1 MASVP
6 SHIKTAMHLE
16 ELQRILA
23 CGEDSQHQFKREINH
38 LDSLAAELVALSNSG
53 GGRILIGVEDDGRI
67 SGLSPQQVRAFN
79 QQLSNAASNNVRP
92 PIHPSTHNI
101 ATEQGIVIVVTVAGG
116 LNKPYMDAQG
126 RVWVKNGADKRHVTS
141 REEMQRMF
149 LNAGLIQADT
159 LPVPGSSMADLDM
172 TAFHAYYRQRFGQP
186 CPEAEQTVSLTSLG
200 LLKDQQLTLA
210 GVLLFGRQPQR
221 WLPVCMVKAVA
232 FYGNSIGDTQYQ
244 DSEDIYGTLS
254 EQFQRSFAFIKRNL
268 HHVQNGRGFN
278 TLGELEVPPIA
289 LEELLVNAL
298 MHRDYFDSASIR
310 ILVFRDRIEIISPGH
325 LPGNLSTEDIQQ
337 GKTKRRNPILSE
349 HAAHL
354 LPYRGLGSGI
364 HRARQA
370 WPQIE
375 LQDHRSGNE
384 FRAVVARPK
393 PATQAIAPA
402 GIGAER
408 GNPPVTD
415 PVTDPVMRFLQVL
428 SNGALPPSEIQ
439 HRLGIKHRPTFRAN
453 YLHPALTAGLAEMT
467 LPDKPTS
474 RLQRY
479 RLTEAG
485 QALLQQERP

>member
-1 MASVP
+1 ML
-6 SHIKTAMHLE
+6 LE

-53 GGRILIGVEDDGRI
+53 GGRIFVGVQDDGRI

-92 PIHPSTHNI
+92 PIHPSTSNV
-101 ATEQGIVIVVTVAGG
+101 ATEQGIVIVVTVAAG

-126 RVWVKNGADKRHVTS
+126 RVWAKNGADKRHVTS

-159 LPVPGSSMADLDM
+159 LPVPGTGVADVDMA
-172 TAFHAYYRQRFGQP
+172 AFHAYYRQRFGQP

-244 DSEDIYGTLS
+244 DSEDIYGTLT

-310 ILVFRDRIEIISPGH
+310 ILVFRNRIEIISPGH
-325 LPGNLSTEDIQQ
+325 LPGEMNTDDIQH

-364 HRARQA
+364 HRALQA
-370 WPQIE
+370 WPQIA

-384 FRAVVARPK
+384 FKVIVGRPEPK
-393 PATQAIAPA
+393 TPMIAPA
-402 GIGAER
+402 GIGVDD
-408 GNPPVTD
+408 PVTD
-415 PVTDPVMRFLQVL
+415 PVTDPVARLLQVL
-428 SNGALPPSEIQ
+428 VDGALAPSEIQ
-439 HRLGIKHRPTFRAN
+439 RILGIKHRPTFRAN
-453 YLHPALTAGLAEMT
+453 YLHPALAAGWVEMT
-467 LPDKPTS
+467 IPDKPTS

-479 RLTEAG
+479 RLTAAG
-485 QALLQQERP
+485 TKRVQPHRYP